1 MAKKPYESMRYKVDR
16 FLIDGD
22 RFLIDGDRFL
32 IDGDRFLID
41 GLSTSQMLVAS
52 ATVY

>member
-22 RFLIDGDRFL
+22 RFLIDG
-32 IDGDRFLID
+32 
-41 GLSTSQMLVAS
+41 LSTDQGANVRFPDVLLTFGPSKPGR
-52 ATVY
+52 TVY